1 LNRSSRPACRCR
13 VLAEVRQR
21 HRPDTGVGRSCWLRR
36 RAERTAQYDRRDQ
49 RRAVAPSKPVG
60 GEKRRAYYAAVVRLA
75 VGDMVVYGS
84 HGAGHVAARE
94 RRVVLGKRQEV
105 IVLALAGGL
114 SVELPMERAHRLLR
128 PLASEADM
136 SRVQK
141 TLGAD
146 HAVSG
151 DPWLKRRR
159 DSQAKLTGGDAIEL
173 AEVIRDSARREW
185 TLPAKGT
192 KSQLSPGERA
202 LFVKARELLSNEIAL
217 VRGVEPA
224 EANAWIDEQLTRTG

>member
-1 LNRSSRPACRCR
+1 M
-13 VLAEVRQR
+13 
-21 HRPDTGVGRSCWLRR
+21 
-36 RAERTAQYDRRDQ
+36 
-49 RRAVAPSKPVG
+49 
-60 GEKRRAYYAAVVRLA
+60 YA
-75 VGDMVVYGS
+75 S

-114 SVELPMERAHRLLR
+114 SVELPMERARELLR

-146 HAVSG
+146 HAISG

-159 DSQAKLTGGDAIEL
+159 ESQAKLTGGDPIKL
-173 AEVIRDSARREW
+173 AEIIRDGAHREW

-192 KSQLSPGERA
+192 KSHLSPGERD
-202 LFVKARELLSNEIAL
+202 LFVKARQLLSNEIAL
-217 VRGVEPA
+217 LRGVEPA
-224 EANAWIDEQLTRTG
+224 EANAWIDQQLTRTG

>member
-1 LNRSSRPACRCR
+1 MNRSSRPACRCR

-60 GEKRRAYYAAVVRLA
+60 GEKGRAYYAAVVRLA

-217 VRGVEPA
+217 VRGVELA

>member
-1 LNRSSRPACRCR
+1 MALRQSPTRS
-13 VLAEVRQR
+13 R
-21 HRPDTGVGRSCWLRR
+21 HRRYRPERVDAPLDHDALAATVMERLEDRCGGVLPDSAKRPLPCPGETGSR
-36 RAERTAQYDRRDQ
+36 
-49 RRAVAPSKPVG
+49 
-60 GEKRRAYYAAVVRLA
+60 
-75 VGDMVVYGS
+75 DMVVYAS

-114 SVELPMERAHRLLR
+114 SVELPMERAHELLR

-173 AEVIRDSARREW
+173 AEIIRDGAHREL
-185 TLPAKGT
+185 TLLATGT
-192 KSQLSPGERA
+192 KSQLSPGERE
-202 LFVKARELLSNEIAL
+202 LFVKARQLLSNEIAL
-217 VRGVEPA
+217 ARGVEPA